1 MVGVQQYLVKPT
13 VADINE
19 NVLSEQLVEE
29 SALTEELVKN
39 AGQPLQSAILQ
50 VAFLSL
56 IVLNTS
62 LSAETGS
69 LTRFVGPVPLRAF
82 YRFRRQCLDLRRT

>member
-1 MVGVQQYLVKPT
+1 MMVLSGCDVCPKVVGVQQYLVKPT

-39 AGQPLQSAILQ
+39 AGQPLQSAIRQ
-50 VAFLSL
+50 VPFVVPLFFLSFH
-56 IVLNTS
+56 
-62 LSAETGS
+62 ETGPRS
-69 LTRFVGPVPLRAF
+69 IVGF
-82 YRFRRQCLDLRRT
+82 I